1 MVDKIKKEE
10 IKEETKDKII
20 SIDGKKIFKVYCEFF
35 VKAKDDD
42 EALDIVIDDFAGG
55 DFFEEHIIIEESECK
70 KEDIWNNEN

>member
-42 EALDIVIDDFAGG
+42 VATSLKSI
-55 DFFEEHIIIEESECK
+55 
-70 KEDIWNNEN
+70 

>member
-1 MVDKIKKEE
+1 MITKKEK
-10 IKEETKDKII
+10 KEDKMITD
-20 SIDGKKIFKVYCEFF
+20 IDGKKIFKVYCEFF